1 MNANSSECQMS
12 FFMATQVSACYETF
26 RKVHRGLSES
36 HSAFLHFTHTE
47 MVRAEVWSQNLKREC
62 ITNNWGGDGV
72 SFKLKHDFATKTKK
86 CFVW

>member
-1 MNANSSECQMS
+1 
-12 FFMATQVSACYETF
+12 MATQVSACYETF
-26 RKVHRGLSES
+26 RKVHRGLSKS
-36 HSAFLHFTHTE
+36 HSAFLHFTHTQLE
-47 MVRAEVWSQNLKREC
+47 MVRVDVWLQNLKSEY